1 MNNLKSIYTPGK
13 IVKLNGAPNVRSY
26 NMWLNLVKKYP
37 SLVRPCHLKFDV
49 LLEVVQVVSEE
60 YVIVRQVED
69 KTKISILLYS
79 DLLIVVKTK

>member
-1 MNNLKSIYTPGK
+1 
-13 IVKLNGAPNVRSY
+13 
-26 NMWLNLVKKYP
+26 MWLNLVKKYP

-79 DLLIVVKTK
+79 DLLIVGKTK

>member
-13 IVKLNGAPNVRSY
+13 IVKLNGTPNVRSY

-79 DLLIVVKTK
+79 DLPIVGKTK

>member
-13 IVKLNGAPNVRSY
+13 IVKLNDAPNVRSY

-79 DLLIVVKTK
+79 DLLIVGKTK